1 MEKEMSEEPRQ
12 KWDRWPADFRQRALD
27 LMKTCK
33 NVKALAKELGVAR
46 QQLYWWKQQAEG
58 RQKPI
63 EPGAPEDPRDQRIRE
78 LEKKV
83 RELEG
88 VIGQKTLELDFFAG
102 ALRRIGESRQKK
114 DKAGA
119 TASTPKSAGGCNR
132 KVD

>member
-88 VIGQKTLELDFFAG
+88 VIGKKTLELDFFAG

-114 DKAGA
+114 GTAGA